1 MFTETVTYCA
11 DSVQVT
17 LTTSPNGKSVIQVTG
32 NGKLLE
38 GVKTE
43 LNTFVK
49 RIGQKTVKFS
59 IPGKH

>member
-1 MFTETVTYCA
+1 MFTETVMCCA

-17 LTTSPNGKSVIQVTG
+17 LSTSPNGKGVIQVTG
-32 NGKLLE
+32 NAGLLQ

-43 LNTFVK
+43 LKQFVK

-59 IPGKH
+59 IPGKL

>member
-17 LTTSPNGKSVIQVTG
+17 LTSSPNGKSVIQVTG
-32 NGKLLE
+32 NAILLE
-38 GVKTE
+38 GVKAE
-43 LNTFVK
+43 LNTFVE
-49 RIGQKTVKFS
+49 RISQKTVTLI

>member
-11 DSVQVT
+11 YSVQVT
-17 LTTSPNGKSVIQVTG
+17 VTTSPNGKRVIQVTG
-32 NGKLLE
+32 NARLLQ

-43 LNTFVK
+43 LKQFVK
-49 RIGQKTVKFS
+49 RIVKKTVTES

>member
-17 LTTSPNGKSVIQVTG
+17 LTTSPNGKRIIQVTG
-32 NGKLLE
+32 NGKLLQ
-38 GVKTE
+38 GVKAE
-43 LNTFVK
+43 LKQFVE